1 MSGEA
6 EADAQNVDELKER
19 RGEIAGS
26 GDVPRG
32 DVRESE
38 KRPGDESDDASFYP
52 DTGAYPAR
60 GEMLPPTGEMGDV
73 SPTDAL
79 QPGPEG
85 EPEELE
91 GESDR

>member
-1 MSGEA
+1 MSGEG
-6 EADAQNVDELKER
+6 EADAENVDELKER

-26 GDVPRG
+26 GDVPHGEMPEGAR
-32 DVRESE
+32 
-38 KRPGDESDDASFYP
+38 RPGDESDDASFYP

-60 GEMLPPTGEMGDV
+60 GEMLPPTGEMGDA

-79 QPGPEG
+79 QPGPKG

-91 GESDR
+91 DEFDR